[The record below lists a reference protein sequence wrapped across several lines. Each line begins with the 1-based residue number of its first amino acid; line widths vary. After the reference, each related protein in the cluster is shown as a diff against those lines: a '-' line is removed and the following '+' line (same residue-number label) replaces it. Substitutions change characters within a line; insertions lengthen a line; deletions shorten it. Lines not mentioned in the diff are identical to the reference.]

1 MKEAVAILAVVAVAA
16 LILLAMQQGLRALWL
31 LARGHE
37 LAHVREGDR
46 EIGSLRDD
54 LDRALRSL
62 AEVQFDHATGK
73 IDDVDHQAMRERYE
87 ARAVQAMRALR
98 ARGVDVQAER
108 ADG

>member
-1 MKEAVAILAVVAVAA
+1 MKEAVAVVAVVAVAA
-16 LILLAMQQGLRALWL
+16 LLLLAMQQGVRALWL
-31 LARGHE
+31 IARGQD
-37 LAHVREGDR
+37 LANVREGDR
-46 EIGSLRDD
+46 EIATLRDD

-73 IDDVDHQAMRERYE
+73 IDDADNAAMRQRYE

-108 ADG
+108 DDG